1 MKVFQV
7 LDVLPKNGIIVREE
21 GDIIRVFFDIEKMAA
36 ETSKSGEVIVPDG
49 MYTMENVDVCGART
63 YDSIV
68 NAIVC
73 DRYPADKMQA
83 IINNHL
89 LESESKEHQAEFAEM
104 QAWRVKAKSVAKEV
118 LTMIV

>member
-36 ETSKSGEVIVPDG
+36 ETSKDGEVIIPDG
-49 MYTMENVDVCGART
+49 MCSMENVDLSGTRT
-63 YDSIV
+63 YDGIV

-73 DRYPADKMQA
+73 DHYPADKMQA

-118 LTMIV
+118 VTMIV

>member
-1 MKVFQV
+1 
-7 LDVLPKNGIIVREE
+7 
-21 GDIIRVFFDIEKMAA
+21 MAD
-36 ETSKSGEVIVPDG
+36 ETSKDGEVIIPDG
-49 MYTMENVDVCGART
+49 MCSMENVDVSGTRT
-63 YDSIV
+63 YDGIV

-73 DRYPADKMQA
+73 DHYPADKMQA

-118 LTMIV
+118 VTMIV

>member
-1 MKVFQV
+1 MKAFQV

-21 GDIIRVFFDIEKMAA
+21 GDIIRIFFDIEKMAA

-49 MYTMENVDVCGART
+49 MYTMENVDVCGTRT
-63 YDSIV
+63 YDGIV

-73 DRYPADKMQA
+73 DHYPADKMQA

-104 QAWRVKAKSVAKEV
+104 QAWRVKAKRVAKEV
-118 LTMIV
+118 VSMIV

>member
-21 GDIIRVFFDIEKMAA
+21 GDIIRVFFDIEKMAD
-36 ETSKSGEVIVPDG
+36 ETSKDGEVIIPDG
-49 MYTMENVDVCGART
+49 MCSMENVDVSGTRT
-63 YDSIV
+63 YDGIV

-73 DRYPADKMQA
+73 DHYPADKMQA

-118 LTMIV
+118 VTMIV

>member
-49 MYTMENVDVCGART
+49 MCSMENVDVSGTRT
-63 YDSIV
+63 YDGIV

-73 DRYPADKMQA
+73 DHYPADKMQA

-118 LTMIV
+118 VTMIV

>member
-49 MYTMENVDVCGART
+49 MCSMENVDISGTRT
-63 YDSIV
+63 YDGIV

-73 DRYPADKMQA
+73 DHYPADKMQA

-118 LTMIV
+118 VTMIV

>member
-7 LDVLPKNGIIVREE
+7 LDVLQKKGIIVREE

-36 ETSKSGEVIVPDG
+36 ETSKDGEVIIPDG
-49 MYTMENVDVCGART
+49 MCSMENVDVSGTRT
-63 YDSIV
+63 YDGIV

-73 DRYPADKMQA
+73 DHYPADKMQA

-118 LTMIV
+118 VTMIV

>member
-21 GDIIRVFFDIEKMAA
+21 GDIIRVFFGIEKMAA

-49 MYTMENVDVCGART
+49 MCSMENVDISGTRT
-63 YDSIV
+63 YDGIV

-73 DRYPADKMQA
+73 DHYPADKMQA

-118 LTMIV
+118 VTMIV

>member
-21 GDIIRVFFDIEKMAA
+21 GDIIRVFFDIEKMAD
-36 ETSKSGEVIVPDG
+36 ETSKDGEVIIPDG
-49 MYTMENVDVCGART
+49 MCSMENVDVSGTRT
-63 YDSIV
+63 YDGIV

-73 DRYPADKMQA
+73 DHYPEDKMQA

-118 LTMIV
+118 VTMIV

>member
-7 LDVLPKNGIIVREE
+7 LDVLPKNGIIVCEE

-36 ETSKSGEVIVPDG
+36 ETSKDGEVIVPDG
-49 MYTMENVDVCGART
+49 MCTMENVDISGTRT
-63 YDSIV
+63 YDGIV

-73 DRYPADKMQA
+73 DHYPADKMQA